1 MKQQSVDLAPHVVAS
16 LAGQHGATED
26 EVRQLIVDSGSHSR
40 REIEEALDLA
50 RSVLRHYTAY

>member
-1 MKQQSVDLAPHVVAS
+1 MKQESVDLAPYEVAS
-16 LAGQHGATED
+16 LAGQRGATED
-26 EVRQLIVDSGSHSR
+26 EVRQLIVDSGSRSR

>member
-1 MKQQSVDLAPHVVAS
+1 MKQESVDLAPYEVAS

-26 EVRQLIVDSGSHSR
+26 EVRQLIVDSGSRSR